1 MRYHGNYCGPN
12 WSAGEY
18 QASVISDVPALD
30 DFDSTCKEHDAVY
43 AMKGDLSTA
52 DDKFYNDNIGKD
64 VKRTVAA
71 LLVKGQQLIRDI
83 TRDNKRNTNDIN
95 QPNKIMTNKTN
106 KSSKPSLRGAQP
118 SVAKQNGK
126 SKEVA
131 LSTVPAAYGFTL
143 KLNKPVVTRNGNHA
157 TITGSDFASS
167 VYLSNSSD
175 YQPAASVA
183 INPTFF
189 NNAMLGSMAR
199 AYSKYRLK
207 AGYVEYI
214 PSVATSTSGQIIM
227 CINTNIKEP
236 FINGSSTSFLSRA
249 LSNGNA
255 IATPVWREAKIDLL
269 PDNEWRPVDVLLD
282 ADIDDG
288 ISQEVQVYALA
299 TSTSVGGILLYHY
312 AIEFMDPIFTFHPTM
327 IPNPYGNGNIISFTD
342 DSAVNATTDAIRLT
356 NSSLSTFVE
365 AGSIFRL
372 IFMQARSTLPTGPAT
387 WADAAKIA
395 TELSVSTTT
404 NASVSNI
411 ITMVTGTVLYGAR
424 LNSGGDFLLF
434 GSYDAAQAGL
444 ENGQILYQ
452 TATTATGTWTFIA
465 EMVRMS
471 HNFMLTSQ

>member
-18 QASVISDVPALD
+18 QPSVISDVPAVD
-30 DFDSTCKEHDAVY
+30 DFDATCKMHDAAY
-43 AMKGDLSTA
+43 AERGDLSAA
-52 DDKFYNDNIGKD
+52 DAKFYEQNIGKGM
-64 VKRTVAA
+64 RRSFAA
-71 LLVKGQQLIRDI
+71 VLVKGQQLIRDV
-83 TRDNKRNTNDIN
+83 TRDNKRNTTNNIN
-95 QPNKIMTNKTN
+95 QPKQMTNKNN
-106 KSSKPSLRGAQP
+106 KTSKANLRGAQP
-118 SVAKQNGK
+118 SAIKQATKG
-126 SKEVA
+126 KEVS

-157 TITGSDFASS
+157 TITGSDYASS

-189 NNAMLGSMAR
+189 DNAMLGSMAR

-214 PSVATSTSGQIIM
+214 PSVATSTGGQVIM

-236 FINGSSTSFLSRA
+236 FISGSSSSFLSRT

-255 IATPVWREAKIDLL
+255 IATPVWREAKIDLV
-269 PDNEWRPVDVLLD
+269 PDAEWRPVDVLLD

-299 TSTSVGGILLYHY
+299 SSTGVAGILLYHY

-327 IPNPYGNGNIISFTD
+327 IPNPYGNGNLITFTD
-342 DSAVNATTDAIRLT
+342 DTAVNATTDSIRLS
-356 NSSLSTFVE
+356 NSSLSTVVE

-372 IFMQARSTLPTGPAT
+372 IFIQARSTFPTGPAS
-387 WADAAKIA
+387 WADVAKIA

-404 NASVSNI
+404 NSSVSNN
-411 ITMVTGTVLYGAR
+411 ITMATGTVLYGTR

-434 GSYDAAQAGL
+434 GNYDAAQAGL
-444 ENGQILYQ
+444 ENGQILYR
-452 TATTATGTWTFIA
+452 TATTAIGTWVFIA
-465 EMVRMS
+465 QMVRMS
-471 HNFMLTSQ
+471 HNLMLTTQ